1 MRHIFVVNP
10 ASGVKN
16 RVEEIRELV
25 KKDLEE
31 NDYIIYETKGIGD
44 AIVFVKEF
52 IDSHPNESLRFYAC
66 GGDGTLNEVV
76 NGAIGYDNVEV
87 TNYPIGSAND
97 FLKYFSGSDFSNMHN
112 LINGKTIKSDVIKF
126 NERYVINVFNVGYDA
141 KVVELQRKFKR
152 WPLVSGGFAYTLGVI
167 FALLGKRCHKMK
179 VTIDGE
185 LFFDGKVSMVAVA
198 NSICYGGSYHC
209 APLAKID
216 DGILDVCVVK
226 KVSIPTF
233 AKLAKIYQKGEHLE
247 NEKAKKY
254 IAYKQ
259 GSKVQIEIDSAISY
273 SVDGELG
280 KSNNIVL
287 EVLQG
292 AINFV
297 VPRVSDEQLTKE

>member
-16 RVEEIRELV
+16 RTEEIRELV
-25 KKDLEE
+25 KTELEE
-31 NDYIIYETKGIGD
+31 DEYIIYETKGVGD
-44 AIVFVKEF
+44 AIIYVKEF
-52 IDSHPNESLRFYAC
+52 IDSHPNELLRFYAC
-66 GGDGTLNEVV
+66 GGDGTLNEVI
-76 NGAIGYDNVEV
+76 NGSVGYDNVEV

-97 FLKYFSGSDFSNMHN
+97 FLKYFSDCDFKNLHN
-112 LINGKTIKSDVIKF
+112 LIHGKVVKSDVIKF
-126 NERYVINVFNVGYDA
+126 NERYVVNVFNIGYDA

-152 WPLVSGGFAYTLGVI
+152 WPLVSGNFAYTLGVI

-179 VTIDGE
+179 VTIDDE

-216 DGILDVCVVK
+216 DNIIDVCVVK

-259 GSKVQIEIDSAISY
+259 GKKVQIEIDSAISY
-273 SVDGELG
+273 SIDGELG
-280 KSNNIVL
+280 KSNNVVL
-287 EVLQG
+287 EVLNNVV
-292 AINFV
+292 NFV
-297 VPRVSDEQLTKE
+297 IPSSDNE

>member
-1 MRHIFVVNP
+1 MRHILVVNP

-16 RVEEIRELV
+16 RTEEIRELV
-25 KKDLEE
+25 KTELEE
-31 NDYIIYETKGIGD
+31 DEYIIYETKGVGD
-44 AIVFVKEF
+44 AITFVKEF
-52 IDSHPNESLRFYAC
+52 IETHQEESLRFYAC
-66 GGDGTLNEVV
+66 GGDGTLNEVA
-76 NGAIGYDNVEV
+76 NGAIGYDNVEIA
-87 TNYPIGSAND
+87 NYPIGSAND
-97 FLKYFSGSDFSNMHN
+97 FLKYFNDRNFTDLHN
-112 LINGKTIKSDVIKF
+112 LINGEVVKSDVIKF
-126 NERYVINVFNVGYDA
+126 NERYIINVFNIGYDA

-152 WPLVSGGFAYTLGVI
+152 WPRVSGGFAYTLGVI

-185 LFFDGKVSMVAVA
+185 PFFDGKVSMVAVA

-259 GSKVQIEIDSAISY
+259 GTKVQIEVDSAISY
-273 SVDGELG
+273 SIDGELG
-280 KSNNIVL
+280 KSSNVFL
-287 EVLQG
+287 EVLHH

-297 VPRVSDEQLTKE
+297 IPKANNE

>member
-1 MRHIFVVNP
+1 MRHVFVINP

-16 RVEEIRELV
+16 RTEEIKALVQKELPEDEYV
-25 KKDLEE
+25 
-31 NDYIIYETKGIGD
+31 IYETKGVGD
-44 AIVFVKEF
+44 AIIFVKEF
-52 IDSHPNESLRFYAC
+52 IDSHASEELRFYAC

-76 NGAIGYDNVEV
+76 NGAIGYPNVEV

-97 FLKYFSGSDFSNMHN
+97 FLKYFSDRDFKNLNN
-112 LINGKTIKSDVIKF
+112 LIHGETVKSDVIKF
-126 NERYVINVFNVGYDA
+126 NERYIMNVFNIGYDA

-152 WPLVSGGFAYTLGVI
+152 WPLVSGNFAYTMGVI

-185 LFFDGKVSMVAVA
+185 VFYDGKVTMVAVA

-216 DGILDVCVVK
+216 DDIIDVCIVK

-247 NEKAKKY
+247 NEKAKNY

-259 GSKVQIEIDSAISY
+259 GKRVQIEIDNAISY

-280 KSNNIVL
+280 KSNNVVL
-287 EVLQG
+287 EVLSN

-297 VPRVSDEQLTKE
+297 IPKLVDNE

>member
-16 RVEEIRELV
+16 RTEEIRELV
-25 KKDLEE
+25 KTELEE
-31 NDYIIYETKGIGD
+31 DEYIIYETKGVGD
-44 AIVFVKEF
+44 AIIYVKEF
-52 IDSHPNESLRFYAC
+52 IDSHPNELLRFYAC
-66 GGDGTLNEVV
+66 GGDGTLNEVI
-76 NGAIGYDNVEV
+76 NGSVGYDNVEV

-97 FLKYFSGSDFSNMHN
+97 FLKYFSDCDFKNLHN
-112 LINGKTIKSDVIKF
+112 LIHGKVVKSDVIKF
-126 NERYVINVFNVGYDA
+126 NERYVVNVFNIGYDA

-152 WPLVSGGFAYTLGVI
+152 WPLVSGNFAYTLGVI

-179 VTIDGE
+179 VTIDDE

-216 DGILDVCVVK
+216 DNIIDVCVVK

-259 GSKVQIEIDSAISY
+259 GKKVQIEIDSAISF
-273 SVDGELG
+273 SIDGELG
-280 KSNNIVL
+280 KSNNVVL
-287 EVLQG
+287 EVLNNVV
-292 AINFV
+292 NFV
-297 VPRVSDEQLTKE
+297 IPSSDNE

>member
-16 RVEEIRELV
+16 RTEEIKELV
-25 KKDLEE
+25 KNDLEE
-31 NDYIIYETKGIGD
+31 KDYVIYETKGIGD

-52 IDSHPNESLRFYAC
+52 IESHPDESLRFYAC

-76 NGAIGYDNVEV
+76 NGAIGYENVEV

-97 FLKYFSGSDFSNMHN
+97 FLKYFPNHDFKNLHN
-112 LINGKTIKSDVIKF
+112 LIDGEVINSDVIKF

-152 WPLVSGGFAYTLGVI
+152 WPLVSGNFAYTLGVI
-167 FALLGKRCHKMK
+167 FALLGKRCHRMK

-185 LFFDGKVSMVAVA
+185 EFYEGKVTMVAVA

-216 DGILDVCVVK
+216 DNIIDVCVVK

-233 AKLAKIYQKGEHLE
+233 AKLAKIYQKGEHLN
-247 NEKAKKY
+247 NEKTKNY
-254 IAYKQ
+254 ILYKQ
-259 GSKVQIEIDSAISY
+259 GAKVQIEIDQAISY
-273 SVDGELG
+273 SIDGELG
-280 KSNNIVL
+280 KSDNIVL
-287 EVLQG
+287 EVLG
-292 AINFV
+292 KAINFV
-297 VPRVSDEQLTKE
+297 IPKVDNE

>member
-16 RVEEIRELV
+16 RVEEITELV
-25 KKDLEE
+25 KAELSEE
-31 NDYIIYETKGIGD
+31 EYIIYETKGIGD
-44 AIVFVKEF
+44 AIIYVKEF
-52 IDSHPNESLRFYAC
+52 IESHPNENLRFYAC
-66 GGDGTLNEVV
+66 GGDGTLNEVI
-76 NGAIGYDNVEV
+76 NGAIGYPNVEV

-97 FLKYFSGSDFSNMHN
+97 FLKYFSDRDFKKLHN
-112 LINGKTIKSDVIKF
+112 LIFGEVVKSDVIKF
-126 NERYVINVFNVGYDA
+126 NERYIMNVFNIGYDA

-152 WPLVSGGFAYTLGVI
+152 WPLVSGNFAYTMGVI

-179 VTIDGE
+179 VTIDDE
-185 LFFDGKVSMVAVA
+185 LFFDGKVTMVAVA

-233 AKLAKIYQKGEHLE
+233 AGLAKIYQKGEHLE

-259 GSKVQIEIDSAISY
+259 GKKVQIEIDKPISY
-273 SVDGELG
+273 SIDGELG

-287 EVLQG
+287 EVINNE
-292 AINFV
+292 INFV
-297 VPRVSDEQLTKE
+297 IPKQVTNE

>member
-16 RVEEIRELV
+16 RTEEIKELV
-25 KKDLEE
+25 KNDLEE
-31 NDYIIYETKGIGD
+31 KDYVIYETKGIGD

-52 IDSHPNESLRFYAC
+52 IESHPDESLRFYAC

-76 NGAIGYDNVEV
+76 NGAIGYENVEV

-97 FLKYFSGSDFSNMHN
+97 FLKYFPDHDFKNLHN
-112 LINGKTIKSDVIKF
+112 LIDGEVINSDVIKF

-152 WPLVSGGFAYTLGVI
+152 WPLVSGNFAYTLGVI
-167 FALLGKRCHKMK
+167 FALLGKRCHRMK

-185 LFFDGKVSMVAVA
+185 EFYEGKVTMVAVA
-198 NSICYGGSYHC
+198 NCICYGGSYHC

-216 DGILDVCVVK
+216 DNIIDVCVVK

-233 AKLAKIYQKGEHLE
+233 AKLAKIYQKGEHLN
-247 NEKAKKY
+247 NEKTKNY
-254 IAYKQ
+254 ILYKQ
-259 GSKVQIEIDSAISY
+259 GAKVQIEIDQAISY
-273 SVDGELG
+273 SIDGELG
-280 KSNNIVL
+280 KSDNIVL
-287 EVLQG
+287 EVLG
-292 AINFV
+292 KAINFV
-297 VPRVSDEQLTKE
+297 IPKVDNE